1 MEYAVIDIGSNS
13 VRCMLHDGV
22 ASRSKE
28 IATTRLAL
36 GMGRERMLQ
45 PERMRETADA
55 VRTFYRQAIERGAQ
69 TYVFATAAVRGAR
82 NGGDFVRD
90 LATDGI
96 AVDVV
101 SGETE
106 ARLGFAGAY
115 TQGVCAVI
123 DIGGGSTELSV
134 GDAHGMRYAR
144 SVPLGLAVVHDACK
158 EDAVKTAA
166 LADELYAAFD
176 DCPPFDT
183 LLGIGGTVTSFA
195 AICQGLDP
203 YDARLTDGYC
213 IQLDELRRR
222 TEEIARM
229 SLVERAGVVG
239 LQPKRRD
246 LIVGG
251 GRILAALT
259 ERLHATRI
267 RVRESDNLEGYL
279 YARLRERG
287 DR

>member
-1 MEYAVIDIGSNS
+1 M
-13 VRCMLHDGV
+13 
-22 ASRSKE
+22 
-28 IATTRLAL
+28 
-36 GMGRERMLQ
+36 
-45 PERMRETADA
+45 
-55 VRTFYRQAIERGAQ
+55 
-69 TYVFATAAVRGAR
+69 
-82 NGGDFVRD
+82 
-90 LATDGI
+90 
-96 AVDVV
+96 
-101 SGETE
+101 
-106 ARLGFAGAY
+106 
-115 TQGVCAVI
+115 
-123 DIGGGSTELSV
+123 
-134 GDAHGMRYAR
+134 
-144 SVPLGLAVVHDACK
+144 
-158 EDAVKTAA
+158 
-166 LADELYAAFD
+166 
-176 DCPPFDT
+176 
-183 LLGIGGTVTSFA
+183 SFA

-213 IQLDELRRR
+213 IRLDELRRR